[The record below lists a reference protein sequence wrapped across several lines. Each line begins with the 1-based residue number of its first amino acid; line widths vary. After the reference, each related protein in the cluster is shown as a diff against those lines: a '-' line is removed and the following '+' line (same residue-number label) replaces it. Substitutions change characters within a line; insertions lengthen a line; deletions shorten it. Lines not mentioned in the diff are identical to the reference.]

1 MQVTRNESW
10 TPTAFHANV
19 VAMDK
24 GELTIEEVAS
34 DYVNC
39 TQCGACELRC
49 PNTLFT
55 GDFYRFRTR
64 TVDVVKAVR
73 AFAVESGVHQPA
85 WQSWNERTD
94 ERTHEPVLGE
104 TPVSQEH
111 VRDWS
116 EGLDLPIGGETVLFV
131 DCEAAFYRTSV
142 PRAVAQILQLAGYE
156 FGLMG
161 EQWCCGGPAAE
172 MGYVDQA
179 KRFAQH
185 NLDNWRST
193 GTRRVLVLDPH
204 DYISFTEDYPKYFGA
219 DFDIEVVLVVELFAE
234 LIREGRL
241 TPSVPIERAITYHD
255 PCRLNKRKGI
265 WKEPR
270 EILRSI
276 PGLDFTDVDR
286 VTQWSYCSGGG
297 GGLPVE
303 KPELTAA
310 ISAGRL
316 EKAAALEVDTLV
328 SACPWSERPARRGG
342 RGGEHRRR
350 RHPRAAGRVA
360 RHHGRR
366 LTRHGAGRPAGMTI
380 AVERLDEV
388 VTALRTVLRDEQI
401 LTSKPDRYNR
411 ARVPAPFPV
420 HRWAERLP
428 DLAVLPT
435 STEEVAGVVRIANDL
450 RVPVVPRDGGT
461 GLTDGAV
468 PLRGGIVVD
477 VKRMNQIKELDLE
490 NRTVTVGT
498 GISMLKLNEQ
508 LAKHGLFYPDDPASY
523 PCSLVGGRIG
533 TSGWSLIGSRYGHTR
548 DLVLSFD
555 HVLPTGEVMHVGD
568 GIGHKVS
575 KSSSGYQLK
584 HLFMGHQGTLGI
596 ATEATLKLFP
606 KPEAELSP
614 FWAFDNYDDAYACVG
629 ALARA
634 GVATFAGAVLFD
646 EWKVAYLRRDDEAYI
661 PQPGDVRAL
670 VCAVMYGYEDE
681 VRPAGKRL
689 FRIAKEHG
697 ARYLGD
703 EISEGDWA
711 ARHDRYA
718 TPLHGRTKAG
728 QVVPMSW
735 HCEDAAINY
744 TNLPAVTKAWHEIV
758 ADLRRRTD
766 VFDDWGMFAYTSGN
780 TGVDYLTEI
789 DVGIWE
795 QQLDDRAWEMW
806 VKAKRDIAAVALAH
820 HGSISACHGSCREG
834 EVDLVPD
841 ELGRGFDVMLDL
853 KRTLDPNNIMNP
865 GKYLLDRAYETE
877 GHR

>member
-1 MQVTRNESW
+1 MTQLDRQGPSDPVFVPFTPGMRDNPDELAVMPDEIARAHELPVDPTPTQEFTEQWRNASYNCFSSGHKFCREVCPVMQVTRNESW

-24 GELTIEEVAS
+24 GEMTIEEVAS

-234 LIREGRL
+234 LIREGKL

-270 EILRSI
+270 EILRVDPR
-276 PGLDFTDVDR
+276 PGLHRRRPGDPVVLLLRRRWRAARREARAHRRDLGR
-286 VTQWSYCSGGG
+286 PAREGGG
-297 GGLPVE
+297 ARGGHPGQRVPLVR
-303 KPELTAA
+303 AA
-310 ISAGRL
+310 
-316 EKAAALEVDTLV
+316 
-328 SACPWSERPARRGG
+328 PRRGG
-342 RGGEHRRR
+342 RGSEHRRR

-366 LTRHGAGRPAGMTI
+366 VRNGDA
-380 AVERLDEV
+380 E
-388 VTALRTVLRDEQI
+388 
-401 LTSKPDRYNR
+401 
-411 ARVPAPFPV
+411 AP
-420 HRWAERLP
+420 
-428 DLAVLPT
+428 
-435 STEEVAGVVRIANDL
+435 S
-450 RVPVVPRDGGT
+450 
-461 GLTDGAV
+461 
-468 PLRGGIVVD
+468 
-477 VKRMNQIKELDLE
+477 
-490 NRTVTVGT
+490 
-498 GISMLKLNEQ
+498 
-508 LAKHGLFYPDDPASY
+508 
-523 PCSLVGGRIG
+523 
-533 TSGWSLIGSRYGHTR
+533 
-548 DLVLSFD
+548 
-555 HVLPTGEVMHVGD
+555 
-568 GIGHKVS
+568 
-575 KSSSGYQLK
+575 
-584 HLFMGHQGTLGI
+584 
-596 ATEATLKLFP
+596 
-606 KPEAELSP
+606 
-614 FWAFDNYDDAYACVG
+614 
-629 ALARA
+629 
-634 GVATFAGAVLFD
+634 
-646 EWKVAYLRRDDEAYI
+646 
-661 PQPGDVRAL
+661 
-670 VCAVMYGYEDE
+670 
-681 VRPAGKRL
+681 
-689 FRIAKEHG
+689 
-697 ARYLGD
+697 
-703 EISEGDWA
+703 
-711 ARHDRYA
+711 
-718 TPLHGRTKAG
+718 
-728 QVVPMSW
+728 
-735 HCEDAAINY
+735 
-744 TNLPAVTKAWHEIV
+744 
-758 ADLRRRTD
+758 
-766 VFDDWGMFAYTSGN
+766 
-780 TGVDYLTEI
+780 
-789 DVGIWE
+789 
-795 QQLDDRAWEMW
+795 
-806 VKAKRDIAAVALAH
+806 
-820 HGSISACHGSCREG
+820 
-834 EVDLVPD
+834 
-841 ELGRGFDVMLDL
+841 
-853 KRTLDPNNIMNP
+853 
-865 GKYLLDRAYETE
+865 
-877 GHR
+877 